1 MDDFTSLIDTI
12 RLNVNRYLKKIPIPD
27 APRYLYDPIRY
38 SIQNEGKRFRPILT
52 HLSGRANNI
61 DSDALMNLSLAVE
74 LLHNFT
80 LVHDDIMDND
90 TIRHG
95 KQTIH
100 EKWDSST
107 AILAGDGIYTIA
119 QIILNEI
126 PSNGV
131 LLSKYFNKTTLEI
144 CEGQALDKEFE
155 NNHDVDRE
163 MYFDMIN
170 KKTGSLLGASA
181 ALPII
186 HNGGSKELVSIYEQF
201 GRNLGMGFQI
211 HDDLLEIT
219 GDTKTMGKS
228 LGSDIFEGKQ
238 TIMVIL
244 ARESYPDEWRDLLNI
259 SDTNE
264 LIKNIYT
271 FFEAKNIIQETRSIS
286 DSYFKASLNYLK
298 KIDGISTEE
307 LKQLVNLIEKRT
319 Y

>member
-1 MDDFTSLIDTI
+1 MEDFASFIDSI
-12 RLNVNRYLKKIPIPD
+12 RLNVNRYLKKISIPD
-27 APRYLYDPIRY
+27 TPRYLYDPIRY
-38 SIQNEGKRFRPILT
+38 SIRNGGKRFRPILT

-61 DSDALMNLSLAVE
+61 DSDALMNLSIAVE

-126 PSNGV
+126 SSNSV

-155 NNHDVDRE
+155 NDHGIDRK

-186 HNGGSKELVSIYEQF
+186 YNDGSKEQIYIYEQF
-201 GRNLGMGFQI
+201 GRNLGMGFQM

-219 GDTKTMGKS
+219 ADTETMGKS
-228 LGSDIFEGKQ
+228 LGSDIYEGKQ

-244 ARESYPDEWRDLLNI
+244 ARESYPDEWRDILDSPEN
-259 SDTNE
+259 NE
-264 LIKNIYT
+264 LIKNIYN
-271 FFEAKNIIQETRSIS
+271 FFEEKNIIQETRSIS
-286 DSYFKASLNYLK
+286 EAYFKTSLNFLK
-298 KIDGISTEE
+298 KLDDINTEE
-307 LKQLVNLIEKRT
+307 LVQLVHLIEKRT
-319 Y
+319 F